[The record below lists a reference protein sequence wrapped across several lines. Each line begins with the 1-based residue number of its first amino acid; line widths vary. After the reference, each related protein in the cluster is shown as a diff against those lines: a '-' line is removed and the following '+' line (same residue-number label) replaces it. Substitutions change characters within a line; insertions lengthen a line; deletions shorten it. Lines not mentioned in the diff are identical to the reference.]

1 MMRNG
6 FTGLATAAAFALM
19 LTANAG
25 AQAQAQPPPK
35 PTPPAPKPT
44 TQAPKPAPA
53 TPAQGAAGER
63 QPKPQPAT
71 QAAQAPAKASSV
83 TLGSVKIPKGVS
95 ANGQPL
101 PAGTYTVRLASTE
114 GVPGKVGQTADL
126 SKWCEFVQGGA
137 VKGKELCTVLSSSE
151 VGAVVKDAPP
161 PSGGSKVQLLKGN
174 DYLRVWINRGG
185 THYLMHLPATAGL

>member
-44 TQAPKPAPA
+44 TAA
-53 TPAQGAAGER
+53 PAQGAPGER

-71 QAAQAPAKASSV
+71 GAAQPPAAAKAT
-83 TLGSVKIPKGVS
+83 TLGSVRIPKGVS

-101 PAGTYTVRLASTE
+101 PAGTYTVRLGSDG
-114 GVPGKVGQTADL
+114 GVPGKVGQTAEL
-126 SKWCEFVQGGA
+126 SKWCEFVQGGE

-151 VGAVVKDAPP
+151 VGAVVKDSPP
-161 PSGGSKVQLLKGN
+161 ASGASKVQLLKGN

>member
-6 FTGLATAAAFALM
+6 FTGLAAAAVVLM

-25 AQAQAQPPPK
+25 AQAQTQPPPK
-35 PTPPAPKPT
+35 PKPPAP
-44 TQAPKPAPA
+44 A
-53 TPAQGAAGER
+53 PAQGAPGER

-71 QAAQAPAKASSV
+71 QTAQAPAKAASV

-101 PAGTYTVRLASTE
+101 PAGTYTVRLASTD
-114 GVPGKVGQTADL
+114 GVPGKVGQTPDL

-151 VGAVVKDAPP
+151 VGAVVKDSPP
-161 PSGGSKVQLLKGN
+161 PSGGSKVQMLKGN

-185 THYLMHLPATAGL
+185 THYLMHLPASAGL